1 MLSFVVIS
9 KIAAH
14 GTHKNATIGHIMAGG
29 KGVATGL
36 HPYHQTPTSQ
46 NSRCQRAQTIVEQ
59 IRNTK
64 WECQGVVDDVRPYWR
79 CPLRDM

>member
-1 MLSFVVIS
+1 LTPKTQQSIDLSGSYPKIRAEMLSFVVIS

-36 HPYHQTPTSQ
+36 HPYHQTPTVK
-46 NSRCQRAQTIVEQ
+46 IH
-59 IRNTK
+59 
-64 WECQGVVDDVRPYWR
+64 GVKERR
-79 CPLRDM
+79 L